1 MILAILNQGDWN
13 AVWLS
18 AQVAVVAATFCLL
31 ISIPLGWWL
40 ARTRWKGRWLI
51 ETVVNLPLVLP
62 PVVTGFLLL
71 VLLSPN
77 GWIGGP
83 LKNWFGVT
91 VVLTWWAALIAA
103 VIVSLPLAIRPIQLA
118 FQDTDRRLE
127 SVSRTLG
134 AGRWST
140 FFHVSLP
147 LAKRGIVAGWLL
159 AFARS
164 LGEFGAT
171 IMVAGN
177 IFGETRTIP
186 LAVYSHVNS
195 ANGIQFAWPL
205 VVVSI
210 LLACLALLAGQ
221 WIENR
226 HRRSRG

>member
-1 MILAILNQGDWN
+1 MVVAILNANDWN
-13 AVWLS
+13 AIWLS
-18 AQVAVVAATFCLL
+18 TQVAVFAATACLL

-71 VLLSPN
+71 VLFSPN
-77 GWIGGP
+77 GWIGYP
-83 LKNWFGVT
+83 LKNWFGVSI
-91 VVLTWWAALIAA
+91 VLTWWAALIAA

-118 FQDTDRRLE
+118 FQNTDRRLE

-134 AGRWST
+134 AGRWQT
-140 FFHVSLP
+140 FRYVTLP
-147 LAKRGIVAGWLL
+147 LAKRGVIAGWLL

-177 IFGETRTIP
+177 ILGETRTIP
-186 LAVYSHVNS
+186 LAIYSHVNS
-195 ANGIQFAWPL
+195 ADGVGFAWPL

-210 LLACLALLAGQ
+210 VLACLALFAGQ
-221 WIENR
+221 WIES
-226 HRRSRG
+226 RSRGTRR